1 MTTRLSKVYMR
12 FIVAGIILLLIS
24 LILSI
29 VAMYS
34 YTATNSARILLN
46 LDNGTA
52 SSALFQHIPL
62 NKLKFLRNASVEINN
77 TCGSTIEYYLLK
89 KYGSN
94 YTIGLRDTVKPYQ
107 VKTIKS
113 IGVEDVIV
121 LRAQG
126 DCESVVLNYHFSR
139 RLYPF
144 KMLSIPSLILMISG
158 TAVLSFG
165 AILRLSG
172 VEDF

>member
-1 MTTRLSKVYMR
+1 MTAKLSKVYMR
-12 FIVAGIILLLIS
+12 FIVAGIVLLVAS

-34 YTATNSARILLN
+34 YTITDSARVLLD
-46 LDNGTA
+46 LRDGTA
-52 SSALFQHIPL
+52 SSALFQHVPL
-62 NKLKFLRNASVEINN
+62 DELKFLRNASVEINN
-77 TCGSTIEYYLLK
+77 TCSNTIEYYLLK

-94 YTIGLRDTVKPYQ
+94 YTVGLKDTIEPHQ
-107 VKTIKS
+107 TKTIRG
-113 IGVEDVIV
+113 IGAEDVVV
-121 LRAQG
+121 LRAQEG
-126 DCESVVLNYHFSR
+126 CESVVLSYNFSR

-144 KMLSIPSLILMISG
+144 KTLSIPSLVLMISG